1 MHSNNINKLFWQ
13 TTITNSILFLIV
25 ILTVS
30 FISFNTV
37 TDILYSEMNIANKTI
52 LDQTKQNVDSQLKN
66 IDMFITTLSKDSSL
80 NKYTLNQTPDL
91 MEKYEVHKMLIDAV
105 NKNSMII
112 NIYVYSDISKKSM
125 G

>member
-1 MHSNNINKLFWQ
+1 MSKDDFMHSNNINKLFWQ

-105 NKNSMII
+105 N
-112 NIYVYSDISKKSM
+112 
-125 G
+125 